1 MIIRATVIISKA
13 IEALREGNIVWKKIS
28 DHMEKVAYGFVRNST
43 SLGGNLV
50 MAQRNHF
57 PSDIATVLLA
67 VGSLV
72 NLMNGL
78 KSEEITMEEFL
89 RRTEL
94 DSKSILVSVKI
105 PDWDRIMSISAGTKI
120 KLLFETY

>member
-1 MIIRATVIISKA
+1 
-13 IEALREGNIVWKKIS
+13 
-28 DHMEKVAYGFVRNST
+28 
-43 SLGGNLV
+43 

-105 PDWDRIMSISAGTKI
+105 PDWDRIMSISRGDQDKVSV
-120 KLLFETY
+120 